1 MFKMN
6 DRIKKNENAKSIQYS
21 HKTVKSISAFN
32 GVCDIILLASQRN
45 RALLSFASAV
55 NEKIFSEMRPDVL
68 HKMNADWKLFQ
79 FCLPPDSNR
88 ILEIC

>member
-1 MFKMN
+1 MHIYAEK
-6 DRIKKNENAKSIQYS
+6 KSIIEYL
-21 HKTVKSISAFN
+21 HMTVKSTSAFN

-68 HKMNADWKLFQ
+68 HKMNAD
-79 FCLPPDSNR
+79 
-88 ILEIC
+88 